1 VHLVRE
7 DATGR
12 REGRIVEVEAYGGSD
27 DLASHARFGLTG
39 RSGVMFGP
47 AGIAYVYLV
56 YGMYDC
62 LNVVTGPDG
71 QAAAVLVR
79 AVEPLAG
86 LERMRAD
93 RLAVAGRRRA
103 ARTTQGH
110 AAALRRIVDTP
121 DERIASGPGH
131 VAAAFG
137 IDRTWTGTDL
147 CDPGSSVRLEVGPS
161 VPASAV
167 SVSPRVGVAY
177 AGPAWAGRAWR
188 FAITGHPSVSVPR
201 G

>member
-1 VHLVRE
+1 
-7 DATGR
+7 
-12 REGRIVEVEAYGGSD
+12 VEVEAYGGMD
-27 DLASHARFGLTG
+27 DLASHARFGRTG
-39 RSGVMFGP
+39 RSAVMFGP
-47 AGIAYVYLV
+47 AGVAYVYLV

-79 AVEPLAG
+79 AVEPLIG
-86 LERMRAD
+86 IDRMRAD
-93 RLAVAGRRRA
+93 RLTVAARRRA
-103 ARTTQGH
+103 ARTATG
-110 AAALRRIVDTP
+110 APATIRRIAATP
-121 DERIASGPGH
+121 DERIASGPGL

-147 CDPGSSVRLEVGPS
+147 CDPGSPMRLEVGGS
-161 VPASAV
+161 VPDSTV
-167 SVSPRVGVAY
+167 TVSPRVGVAY

-188 FAITGHPSVSVPR
+188 FAVAGHPSVSGPR